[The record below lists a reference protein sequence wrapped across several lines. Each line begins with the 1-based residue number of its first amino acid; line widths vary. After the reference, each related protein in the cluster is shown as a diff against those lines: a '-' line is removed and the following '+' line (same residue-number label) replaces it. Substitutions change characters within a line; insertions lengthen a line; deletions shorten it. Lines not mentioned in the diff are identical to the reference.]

1 MLYGSFKENLIPDPY
16 PLHALFF
23 VPVEIEAQHITSI
36 QVPVIE
42 IFSDL
47 FLPIRV
53 IPWPPPYLQL
63 DDILLSQVIDYHIG
77 SGLITGLGFDI
88 VVPCSVNDRLQI
100 QEKLFSAVS
109 SVIVGFQ
116 YSY

>member
-1 MLYGSFKENLIPDPY
+1 MSDSSDSSFKQNLIPDLY

-23 VPVEIEAQHITSI
+23 VLVEIEAQHISGI

-42 IFSDL
+42 IFFDL

-63 DDILLSQVIDYHIG
+63 NDVLLSQVIDYHIG
-77 SGLITGLGFDI
+77 SGLIAGLASI
-88 VVPCSVNDRLQI
+88 
-100 QEKLFSAVS
+100 
-109 SVIVGFQ
+109 
-116 YSY
+116 